1 MHTVGGAKLVN
12 LVSNFLFPPHSSGFQ
27 CGWCQYGVFSY
38 VIHSSVGFFSTSSV
52 FFGLTLHIL
61 TCFLGCD
68 VASFGCRCYVQE
80 VIIGKHE

>member
-1 MHTVGGAKLVN
+1 MHTLGGTKLVN
-12 LVSNFLFPPHSSGFQ
+12 LVSVFLFPPHSSGFQ
-27 CGWCQYGVFSY
+27 CGWYQYGVFSY

-52 FFGLTLHIL
+52 FFSL

-68 VASFGCRCYVQE
+68 VASFGCRSYVQE